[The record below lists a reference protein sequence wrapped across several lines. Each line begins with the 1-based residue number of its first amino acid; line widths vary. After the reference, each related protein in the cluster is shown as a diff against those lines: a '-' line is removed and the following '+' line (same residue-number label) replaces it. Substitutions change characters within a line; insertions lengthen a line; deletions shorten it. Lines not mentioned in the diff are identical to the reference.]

1 MNKILQIIA
10 IASATVFASC
20 EKYET
25 PAPAPADYHDN
36 QGDDTPDGSNDS
48 LKYNLDWSSQLLGTT
63 LKDVKP
69 TGVSPLVDF
78 VDGQNKAYGEFI
90 SFDIPEKDILIQF
103 RYEYG
108 KGITGGGGRVD
119 GKSFILNVGSSTIN
133 ICNSHQNVSVVYDL
147 FSSENDVDS

>member
-10 IASATVFASC
+10 IASATIFASC

-25 PAPAPADYHDN
+25 PAPAPSDYQSGN
-36 QGDDTPDGSNDS
+36 GQSPSNDS
-48 LKYNLDWSSQLLGTT
+48 LKYNLDWSSQLLGIT

-78 VDGQNKAYGEFI
+78 VDGQNKAYGEFV
-90 SFDIPEKDILIQF
+90 SFNLPEKDILIEF
-103 RYEYG
+103 VYEYG
-108 KGITGGGGRVD
+108 KGITGGGGRVN